1 MEVLDNIPL
10 RLSLEEV
17 SNKARLPK
25 ENKTLKKTI
34 DELIEIA
41 LDRGGNRVAK
51 EICVGISFVGVLLDN
66 GSMGL
71 AYTFREELKPWCNV
85 IEKAGQLETYVSEL
99 LPLARSLDVLDSA
112 VGVATINAVLKPD
125 EYEEGDTLDFL
136 SIKEKDTVVMVGYM
150 KPLVE
155 RLTNKV
161 RRLYVIERTA
171 KNENIYPDWTASILI
186 PKADVV
192 IISGTAVV
200 NKTVDHLLSLSRK
213 AREVAIVGPTTPLAP
228 TVFKKRRV
236 TLLSGVMVTN
246 PKRAM
251 KVIAQGGGTRNLRN
265 YVKKVNV
272 ILK

>member
-1 MEVLDNIPL
+1 MIV
-10 RLSLEEV
+10 
-17 SNKARLPK
+17 
-25 ENKTLKKTI
+25 
-34 DELIEIA
+34 DELIKLA
-41 LDRGGNRVAK
+41 LDKGKNRRAEEVC
-51 EICVGISFVGVLLDN
+51 IGISFVGVLLDN
-66 GSMGL
+66 KSMGL

-85 IEKAGQLETYVSEL
+85 IERAGQLETYVSEL
-99 LPLARSLDVLDSA
+99 LPLARSLDILDSA

-125 EYEEGDTLDFL
+125 KYEEGDVLDFL
-136 SIKEKDTVVMVGYM
+136 SIKEDDVAVMVGYM
-150 KPLVE
+150 KPLVDK
-155 RLTNKV
+155 LTNKV
-161 RRLYVIERTA
+161 RKLYVVERKTR
-171 KNENIYPDWTASILI
+171 NEAVYPDWAANILI